1 MSRRAAIAKHTK
13 REKETSDEERRA
25 SLSEERER
33 EKSGDQRGRD
43 GVYQSSKQTHS
54 KRKSGSRF
62 GSHLQH
68 FSSKKSTMF

>member
-33 EKSGDQRGRD
+33 EIR
-43 GVYQSSKQTHS
+43 
-54 KRKSGSRF
+54 
-62 GSHLQH
+62 
-68 FSSKKSTMF
+68 